1 MSSSIAADAFPLTAA
16 RPALAPPPEH
26 GPGAR
31 LAFSGRPGA
40 FFRMLVR
47 GSLLLIP
54 TFGFYRFW
62 LTTRVRRHLWAHTR
76 LGDEALEY
84 TGTARDLLV
93 GFLVALA
100 VLVPLYLGY
109 ALAGLYLE
117 EKQALASLPLV
128 LAMYLLAHFGIYR
141 SRRYL
146 ASRTIFRGIRF
157 WMTGSGVAYAFK
169 AMAWDVMNVVTLGLS
184 LPWAA
189 ASLER
194 YRMRHTRFG
203 TLEGDFVGR
212 PGTLFRRG
220 FWLWA
225 SVLLLPLALA
235 ACAGYALRQGAD
247 PFGLVSGAAAF
258 SGMALGEGVILGVAV
273 AFQLMIWFLALPMF
287 LAIRTRWRIEGV
299 RFGAVALS
307 SALEPAAFV
316 RPFGGLVLA
325 SAGWLVACAIA
336 GGLLF
341 GLLVLA
347 AYRQPALMDS
357 VAVEVAAGVAVALGY
372 LVVLLGFGVL
382 QRHFLGRG
390 LWDIAVNTTAVH
402 GLPALEAAEAAG
414 APAGSLG
421 EGLAD
426 ALDVG
431 AGF

>member
-1 MSSSIAADAFPLTAA
+1 
-16 RPALAPPPEH
+16 
-26 GPGAR
+26 
-31 LAFSGRPGA
+31 
-40 FFRMLVR
+40 VR
-47 GSLLLIP
+47 GSLILIP

-62 LTTRVRRHLWAHTR
+62 LTTRVRRHLWANTR
-76 LGDEALEY
+76 LGDEALDY
-84 TGTARDLLV
+84 TGTARELLL

-109 ALAGLYLE
+109 FLAGLYLE
-117 EKQALASLPLV
+117 EKQAFASLPLV
-128 LAMYLLAHFGIYR
+128 VALNALAHFGAYR
-141 SRRYL
+141 SRRYI
-146 ASRTIFRGIRF
+146 ASRTAFRGVRF
-157 WMTGSGVAYAFK
+157 WMTGSGWGYAFK

-194 YRMRHTRFG
+194 YRMRRTRFG

-212 PGTLFRRG
+212 AGTLFRRG

-247 PFGLVSGAAAF
+247 PFGLRSDADGL
-258 SGMALGEGVILGVAV
+258 SGMALAEGIVFSVAV
-273 AFQLMIWFLALPMF
+273 FSQLVIWFLALPMF
-287 LAIRTRWRIEGV
+287 LAVMTRWRVEGV

-307 SALEPAAFV
+307 SDLGAGAFV
-316 RPFGGLVLA
+316 RPFGWMVLSSIGWIGACTVAVGLV
-325 SAGWLVACAIA
+325 GN
-336 GGLLF
+336 LL
-341 GLLVLA
+341 LMLA
-347 AYRQPALMDS
+347 AYLQPGFDGSIAAFENSVDAGDNPAFVIGFGILM
-357 VAVEVAAGVAVALGY
+357 AVFY
-372 LVVLLGFGVL
+372 LTVLVGFGVL
-382 QRHFLGRG
+382 QRHFMGRG
-390 LWDIAVNTTAVH
+390 LWDITVNTTTVH

>member
-40 FFRMLVR
+40 FLRMLVR
-47 GSLLLIP
+47 GSLILIP

-62 LTTRVRRHLWAHTR
+62 LTTRIRRHLWAETR
-76 LGDEALEY
+76 LGGEALEY
-84 TGTARDLLV
+84 TGTARELLL

-109 ALAGLYLE
+109 VLASLYLE

-128 LAMYLLAHFGIYR
+128 LAMYLLAHFGAYR

-169 AMAWDVMNVVTLGLS
+169 AVAWDVMNVVTLGLS

-225 SVLLLPLALA
+225 SILLLPLALA

-247 PFGLVSGAAAF
+247 PFGLVSGGDGF

-307 SALEPAAFV
+307 SDLEPAAFV
-316 RPFGGLVLA
+316 GPFGRLVLA
-325 SAGWLVACAIA
+325 SAGWLVAA
-336 GGLLF
+336 GLLF
-341 GLLVLA
+341 VLPAYHLPNPEDSLAIEIGIGIAGAA
-347 AYRQPALMDS
+347 AYL
-357 VAVEVAAGVAVALGY
+357 L
-372 LVVLLGFGVL
+372 VLLGFGVL
-382 QRHFLGRG
+382 QRHFMGRG
-390 LWDIAVNTTAVH
+390 LWEVTVNTTAVH

>member
-1 MSSSIAADAFPLTAA
+1 
-16 RPALAPPPEH
+16 
-26 GPGAR
+26 
-31 LAFSGRPGA
+31 
-40 FFRMLVR
+40 MLVR

-212 PGTLFRRG
+212 AGTLFRRG

-273 AFQLMIWFLALPMF
+273 AFQLMIWFLALPMY
-287 LAIRTRWRIEGV
+287 LAIRTRWRIEGM

-402 GLPALEAAEAAG
+402 GLRRRDRGPAAG
-414 APAGSLG
+414 
-421 EGLAD
+421 
-426 ALDVG
+426 LD
-431 AGF
+431 